1 MAYRCEVTSI
11 EGFVQQIACCYLPH
25 GYRWYVTGRIP
36 LHKDPEL
43 VDAKLIERYGL
54 DISKRQRARQ
64 KERGIATVQ
73 YLRHQHFFVLLATDG
88 RHELFGAERGKV
100 RDVRRQPLRFYDY
113 SISYRSGGRTR
124 TGEIDRRWHS
134 HVQMAPEAYRTERA
148 YFMELALRK
157 SVDDLCVEL
166 RCVPFEP
173 YAPVR
178 RQLLN
183 ILRAVNGRRK
193 AAAKDPVPTTALRL
207 RRRVVRPF
215 ERAGCSW
222 IVEPYSGKGSQGDA
236 ENSDL
241 FVSPGTPGHRE
252 PQLSLIIG
260 GQEDARIGKPSA

>member
-25 GYRWYVTGRIP
+25 GYRWYVIGRIP

-64 KERGIATVQ
+64 KERGIAAVQ
-73 YLRHQHFFVLLATDG
+73 YLRHEHFFVLLATDG
-88 RHELFGAERGKV
+88 RHELFAHERGRV
-100 RDVRRQPLRFYDY
+100 RDFRRRPLRFYDY
-113 SISYRSGGRTR
+113 SISFRSGGRTR

-148 YFMELALRK
+148 YFLDLALRK
-157 SVDDLCVEL
+157 SVEDLCLEF
-166 RCVPFEP
+166 RRVPFEP

-183 ILRAVNGRRK
+183 ILRAVNARRK
-193 AAAKDPVPTTALRL
+193 TAGMAPVPTTALCL

-215 ERAGCSW
+215 ERSESSSMS
-222 IVEPYSGKGSQGDA
+222 EPYSGEGPEDNG
-236 ENSDL
+236 ET
-241 FVSPGTPGHRE
+241 VEIVPSPRSTGHRQ
-252 PQLSLIIG
+252 PQLTLVVGRQQDSG
-260 GQEDARIGKPSA
+260 FGKPPA